1 MHDRNQEYCSDEN
14 CVVCRFSKQ
23 GDWNTK
29 KEQQINKK
37 KKQTKTKKKSF
48 MAIIFCAFTS
58 NILTFHHFF
67 SQFF

>member
-29 KEQQINKK
+29 KQQQINKK

-48 MAIIFCAFTS
+48 MAILFLCIYFQ
-58 NILTFHHFF
+58 HFDF
-67 SQFF
+67 SSLL